1 MPEMGMGILG
11 STSFNLESTG
21 KHSVGVLRI
30 WLNDRSGGISWNAA
44 KTQGFGFLEIEVHS
58 EFSNTTVIEL
68 TEEKVDELE
77 INGFIMQP
85 NETVIFHVFE
95 NTQTG
100 Y

>member
-58 EFSNTTVIEL
+58 EFSNTQVIKL
-68 TEEKVDELE
+68 TDEKIDELE
-77 INGFIMQP
+77 
-85 NETVIFHVFE
+85 
-95 NTQTG
+95 
-100 Y
+100 